1 MVAACKSFPHAN
13 RRRQNMTTRI
23 PSRHTILAAA
33 ILALLAGC
41 GSGQDD
47 SATRTKATANSLVT
61 AASSSAQT
69 TDGALAPSSKAAARV
84 DDRPPARVRNRP
96 VAMAAGTRHRLLLLY

>member
-1 MVAACKSFPHAN
+1 
-13 RRRQNMTTRI
+13 MTTRI

-69 TDGALAPSSKAAARV
+69 TDGALAPSLGTLMGTGTGRGAALLV
-84 DDRPPARVRNRP
+84 VL
-96 VAMAAGTRHRLLLLY
+96 AGVVTTGLHRHAQHQQ

>member
-1 MVAACKSFPHAN
+1 
-13 RRRQNMTTRI
+13 MTTRI

-47 SATRTKATANSLVT
+47 SANRTKATANS
-61 AASSSAQT
+61 
-69 TDGALAPSSKAAARV
+69 
-84 DDRPPARVRNRP
+84 
-96 VAMAAGTRHRLLLLY
+96 